1 MAVDIDRLDPAFRFS
16 TEEANVIRWQFQNVL
31 LVPSIRQA
39 LADASAEE
47 RMKIAETL
55 QALAAELVEQREGV

>member
-16 TEEANVIRWQFQNVL
+16 TEEANVIRWQFKNAL
-31 LVPSIRQA
+31 RDESFRTL

-55 QALAAELVEQREGV
+55 QALAAELVEQTEGV